1 MKKRRILLVL
11 ILLII
16 ITCII
21 VKINK
26 KENKSN
32 DSVETMANVEQK
44 QESRT
49 VKISAVRR
57 LYNRMGS

>member
-1 MKKRRILLVL
+1 MKKKRILLIL

-32 DSVETMANVEQK
+32 DAVETMANVEQK
-44 QESRT
+44 QGPRT